1 MGELD
6 TNPYTVSYLRDL
18 FKNYYRNNP
27 VTSPIAIETREVGIG
42 EYGKKISSRH
52 LSFRDIS
59 GLNKYLVEKTPF
71 FVSYSVGYYK
81 FPDRRPMENK
91 ELFGADIVYE
101 FDADDFDLPC
111 KNEHDV
117 WFCKA
122 CGEFGNGHKD
132 ICPKCQGK
140 TEITEWVCD
149 KCLGHAKNET
159 LRLMDFLETDFNLDP
174 KSFVVSFSGSKGY
187 HLRVTD
193 KSIIPLSKSSR
204 LQMMNYI
211 QGKSLDIEML
221 GFDLKKMRGPIGEN
235 WFQKKFIEKMQQII
249 YNLTKEWLMKNLG
262 YNVNKSNKI
271 MLQKETI
278 KNKWDIKVYED
289 TDINKNRPKRIIWA
303 PTGEK
308 NLVDFWQDLFEF
320 VKQDV
325 TTFRIDPM
333 SSSDIYKIMRMPNTI
348 HGGTGFLSNT
358 IKTREDLERFEP
370 LSDSIIFREDK
381 TKKVEITR
389 PINKFRLI
397 DQEFGPYNIG
407 EKIDLPE
414 AVSVY
419 LLLKGVAK

>member
-1 MGELD
+1 MGELE
-6 TNPYTVSYLRDL
+6 TNQYTVSYLRDL

-52 LSFRDIS
+52 LSFRDVS

-132 ICPKCQGK
+132 VCPKCQGK

-159 LRLMDFLETDFNLDP
+159 LRLMDFLENDFNLDP

-211 QGKSLDIEML
+211 QGKNLDLKQL
-221 GFDLKKMRGPIGEN
+221 GFEFKEKQWYCPSPKSFGLSGKLLSFLKDYI
-235 WFQKKFIEKMQQII
+235 
-249 YNLTKEWLMKNLG
+249 
-262 YNVNKSNKI
+262 
-271 MLQKETI
+271 
-278 KNKWDIKVYED
+278 IKVTTEQMISDLNITKQKATKIYDNKEVILNKMDNNILWHSFSKDSKSDAKFWED
-289 TDINKNRPKRIIWA
+289 LL
-303 PTGEK
+303 
-308 NLVDFWQDLFEF
+308 NLAIS
-320 VKQDV
+320 KIC
-325 TTFRIDPM
+325 FRIDPM
-333 SSSDIYKIMRMPNTI
+333 SSSDIYKIMRMPDTI
-348 HGGTGFLSNT
+348 HGGTGFLSST
-358 IKTREDLERFEP
+358 IKTKEELVNFNP
-370 LSDSIIFREDK
+370 LSDAVIFREDRIK
-381 TKKVEITR
+381 RIEITR
-389 PINKFRLI
+389 PINKFKLI
-397 DQEFGPYNIG
+397 EKEFGPYTIG

>member
-211 QGKSLDIEML
+211 QGKNIDLSQL
-221 GFDLKKMRGPIGEN
+221 GFEFKDRQWHCPSPKSLGLSSKILSFLKEYIINSTKENMVSDL
-235 WFQKKFIEKMQQII
+235 
-249 YNLTKEWLMKNLG
+249 NLTKQKAIKIYDNKEVILNKMDNNILWHSFSSDSKSDAKFWEDLLNLAI
-262 YNVNKSNKI
+262 SKI
-271 MLQKETI
+271 C
-278 KNKWDIKVYED
+278 
-289 TDINKNRPKRIIWA
+289 
-303 PTGEK
+303 
-308 NLVDFWQDLFEF
+308 
-320 VKQDV
+320 
-325 TTFRIDPM
+325 FRIDPM
-333 SSSDIYKIMRMPNTI
+333 SSSDIYKIMRMPDTI
-348 HGGTGFLSNT
+348 HGGTGFLSST
-358 IKTREDLERFEP
+358 IKTKEELVNFNP
-370 LSDSIIFREDK
+370 LSDAVIFREDR
-381 TKKVEITR
+381 TKRIEITR
-389 PINKFRLI
+389 PINEFKLI
-397 DQEFGPYNIG
+397 EKEFGPYTIG

>member
-1 MGELD
+1 MGELE
-6 TNPYTVSYLRDL
+6 TNQYTVSYLRDL

-52 LSFRDIS
+52 LSFRDVS

-101 FDADDFDLPC
+101 FDADDFNLPC

-117 WFCKA
+117 WFCKV

-132 ICPKCQGK
+132 VCPKCQGK

-159 LRLMDFLETDFNLDP
+159 LRLMDFLENDFDLDP

-211 QGKSLDIEML
+211 QGKNLDLKQL
-221 GFDLKKMRGPIGEN
+221 GFEFKEKQWYCPSPKSFGLSGKLLSFLKDYI
-235 WFQKKFIEKMQQII
+235 
-249 YNLTKEWLMKNLG
+249 
-262 YNVNKSNKI
+262 
-271 MLQKETI
+271 
-278 KNKWDIKVYED
+278 IKVTTEQMISDLNITKQKATKIYDNKEVILNKMDNNILWHSFSKDSKSDAKFWED
-289 TDINKNRPKRIIWA
+289 LL
-303 PTGEK
+303 
-308 NLVDFWQDLFEF
+308 NLAIS
-320 VKQDV
+320 KIC
-325 TTFRIDPM
+325 FRIDPM
-333 SSSDIYKIMRMPNTI
+333 SSSDIYKIMRMPDTI
-348 HGGTGFLSNT
+348 HGGTGFLSST
-358 IKTREDLERFEP
+358 IKTKEELVNFNP
-370 LSDSIIFREDK
+370 LSDAVIFREDR
-381 TKKVEITR
+381 TKRIEITR
-389 PINKFRLI
+389 PINKFKLI
-397 DQEFGPYNIG
+397 EKEFGPYTIG

>member
-1 MGELD
+1 MGELE
-6 TNPYTVSYLRDL
+6 TNQYTVSYLRDL

-52 LSFRDIS
+52 LSFRDVS

-117 WFCKA
+117 WFCKV

-132 ICPKCQGK
+132 VCPKCQGK

-159 LRLMDFLETDFNLDP
+159 LRLMDFLENDFNLDP

-211 QGKSLDIEML
+211 QGKNLDLKQL
-221 GFDLKKMRGPIGEN
+221 GFEFKEKQWYCPSPKSFGLSGKLLSFLKDYITKTTIEQMISDLNITKQKATKIYDNKEVILNKMDNNIL
-235 WFQKKFIEKMQQII
+235 WHSFSKDSKSDAKFWEDLL
-249 YNLTKEWLMKNLG
+249 NLAI
-262 YNVNKSNKI
+262 SKI
-271 MLQKETI
+271 C
-278 KNKWDIKVYED
+278 
-289 TDINKNRPKRIIWA
+289 
-303 PTGEK
+303 
-308 NLVDFWQDLFEF
+308 
-320 VKQDV
+320 
-325 TTFRIDPM
+325 FRIDPM
-333 SSSDIYKIMRMPNTI
+333 SSSDIYKIMRMPDTI
-348 HGGTGFLSNT
+348 HGGTGFLSST
-358 IKTREDLERFEP
+358 IKTKEELVNFNP
-370 LSDSIIFREDK
+370 LSDAVIFREDR
-381 TKKVEITR
+381 TKRIEITR
-389 PINKFRLI
+389 PINKFKLI
-397 DQEFGPYNIG
+397 EKEFGPYTIG

>member
-1 MGELD
+1 MGELE
-6 TNPYTVSYLRDL
+6 TNQYTVSYLRDL

-52 LSFRDIS
+52 LSFRDVS
-59 GLNKYLVEKTPF
+59 GLNKYLIEKTPF

-132 ICPKCQGK
+132 VCPKCQGK

-159 LRLMDFLETDFNLDP
+159 LRLMDFLENDFNLDP

-211 QGKSLDIEML
+211 QGKNLDLKQL
-221 GFDLKKMRGPIGEN
+221 GFEFKEKQWYCPSPKSFGLSGKLLSFLKDYI
-235 WFQKKFIEKMQQII
+235 
-249 YNLTKEWLMKNLG
+249 
-262 YNVNKSNKI
+262 
-271 MLQKETI
+271 
-278 KNKWDIKVYED
+278 IKVTTEQMISDLNITKQKATKIYDNKEVILNKMDNNILWHSFSKDSKSDAKFWED
-289 TDINKNRPKRIIWA
+289 LL
-303 PTGEK
+303 
-308 NLVDFWQDLFEF
+308 NLAIS
-320 VKQDV
+320 KIC
-325 TTFRIDPM
+325 FRIDPM
-333 SSSDIYKIMRMPNTI
+333 SSSDIYKIMRMPDTI
-348 HGGTGFLSNT
+348 HGGTGFLSST
-358 IKTREDLERFEP
+358 IKTKEELVNFNP
-370 LSDSIIFREDK
+370 LSDAVIFREDR
-381 TKKVEITR
+381 TKRIEITR
-389 PINKFRLI
+389 PINKFKLI
-397 DQEFGPYNIG
+397 EKEFGPYTIG

>member
-1 MGELD
+1 MGELE
-6 TNPYTVSYLRDL
+6 TNQYTISYLRDL

-52 LSFRDIS
+52 LSFRDVS

-117 WFCKA
+117 WFCKV

-132 ICPKCQGK
+132 VCPKCQGK

-159 LRLMDFLETDFNLDP
+159 LRLMDFLENDFNLDP

-211 QGKSLDIEML
+211 QGKNLDLKQL
-221 GFDLKKMRGPIGEN
+221 GFEFKEKQWYCPSPKSFGLSGKLLSFLKDYI
-235 WFQKKFIEKMQQII
+235 
-249 YNLTKEWLMKNLG
+249 
-262 YNVNKSNKI
+262 
-271 MLQKETI
+271 
-278 KNKWDIKVYED
+278 IKVTTEQMISDLNITKQKATKIYDNKEVILNKMDNNILWHSFSKDSKSDAKFWED
-289 TDINKNRPKRIIWA
+289 LL
-303 PTGEK
+303 
-308 NLVDFWQDLFEF
+308 NLAIS
-320 VKQDV
+320 KIC
-325 TTFRIDPM
+325 FRIDPM
-333 SSSDIYKIMRMPNTI
+333 SSSDIYKIMRMPDTI
-348 HGGTGFLSNT
+348 HGGTGFLSST
-358 IKTREDLERFEP
+358 IKTKEELVNFNP
-370 LSDSIIFREDK
+370 LSDAVIFREDR
-381 TKKVEITR
+381 TKRIEITR
-389 PINKFRLI
+389 PINKFKLI
-397 DQEFGPYNIG
+397 EKEFGPYTIG

>member
-1 MGELD
+1 MGELE
-6 TNPYTVSYLRDL
+6 TNQYTVSYLRDL

-52 LSFRDIS
+52 LSFRDVS
-59 GLNKYLVEKTPF
+59 GLNKYLIEKTPF

-132 ICPKCQGK
+132 VCPKCQGK

-159 LRLMDFLETDFNLDP
+159 LRLMDFLENDFNLDP

-211 QGKSLDIEML
+211 QGKSLDIKQL
-221 GFDLKKMRGPIGEN
+221 GFEFKEKQWYCPSPKSFGLSGKLLSFLKDYITKTTIEQMISDLNITKQKATKIYDNKEVILNKMDNNIL
-235 WFQKKFIEKMQQII
+235 WHSFSKDSKSDAKFWEDLL
-249 YNLTKEWLMKNLG
+249 NLAI
-262 YNVNKSNKI
+262 SKI
-271 MLQKETI
+271 C
-278 KNKWDIKVYED
+278 
-289 TDINKNRPKRIIWA
+289 
-303 PTGEK
+303 
-308 NLVDFWQDLFEF
+308 
-320 VKQDV
+320 
-325 TTFRIDPM
+325 FRIDPM
-333 SSSDIYKIMRMPNTI
+333 SSSDIYKIMRMPDTI
-348 HGGTGFLSNT
+348 HGGTGFLSST
-358 IKTREDLERFEP
+358 IKTKEELVNFNP
-370 LSDSIIFREDK
+370 LSDAVIFREDR
-381 TKKVEITR
+381 TKRIEITR
-389 PINKFRLI
+389 PINKFKLI
-397 DQEFGPYNIG
+397 EKEFGPYTIG

>member
-1 MGELD
+1 MGELE
-6 TNPYTVSYLRDL
+6 TNQYTVSYLRDL

-52 LSFRDIS
+52 LSFRDVS

-111 KNEHDV
+111 KDEHDV

-132 ICPKCQGK
+132 VCPNCQGK

-159 LRLMDFLETDFNLDP
+159 LRLMDFLENDFNLDP

-193 KSIIPLSKSSR
+193 ESIIPLSKSSR

-211 QGKSLDIEML
+211 QGKSLDLKQL
-221 GFDLKKMRGPIGEN
+221 GFEFKDKQWSCPSPKSLGLSGKLLSFLKDYITKIPIEQMISDLNITKQKATKIYDNKEVILNKMDNNIL
-235 WFQKKFIEKMQQII
+235 WHSFSKDSKSDAKFWEDLL
-249 YNLTKEWLMKNLG
+249 NLAI
-262 YNVNKSNKI
+262 SKI
-271 MLQKETI
+271 C
-278 KNKWDIKVYED
+278 
-289 TDINKNRPKRIIWA
+289 
-303 PTGEK
+303 
-308 NLVDFWQDLFEF
+308 
-320 VKQDV
+320 
-325 TTFRIDPM
+325 FRIDPM
-333 SSSDIYKIMRMPNTI
+333 SSSDIYKIMRMPDTI
-348 HGGTGFLSNT
+348 HGGTGFLSST
-358 IKTREDLERFEP
+358 IKTKEELIKFNP
-370 LSDSIIFREDK
+370 LSDAVIFREDR
-381 TKKVEITR
+381 TKRIEITR

-397 DQEFGPYNIG
+397 EKEFGPYTIG

-414 AVSVY
+414 AVCVY

>member
-1 MGELD
+1 MGELE
-6 TNPYTVSYLRDL
+6 TNQYTVSYLRDL

-52 LSFRDIS
+52 LSFRDVS

-117 WFCKA
+117 WFCKV

-132 ICPKCQGK
+132 VCPKCQGK

-159 LRLMDFLETDFNLDP
+159 LRLMDFLENDFNLDP

-211 QGKSLDIEML
+211 QGKSLDIKQL
-221 GFDLKKMRGPIGEN
+221 GFEFKDKQWYCPSPKSFGLSGKLLSFLKDYIIKIPIEQMISDLNITKQKATKIYDNKEVILNKMDNNIL
-235 WFQKKFIEKMQQII
+235 WHSFSKDSKSDAKFWEDLL
-249 YNLTKEWLMKNLG
+249 NLAI
-262 YNVNKSNKI
+262 SKI
-271 MLQKETI
+271 C
-278 KNKWDIKVYED
+278 
-289 TDINKNRPKRIIWA
+289 
-303 PTGEK
+303 
-308 NLVDFWQDLFEF
+308 
-320 VKQDV
+320 
-325 TTFRIDPM
+325 FRIDPM
-333 SSSDIYKIMRMPNTI
+333 SSSDIYKIMRMPDTI
-348 HGGTGFLSNT
+348 HGGTGFLSST
-358 IKTREDLERFEP
+358 IKTKEELVNFNP
-370 LSDSIIFREDK
+370 LSDAVIFREDRIK
-381 TKKVEITR
+381 RIEITR
-389 PINKFRLI
+389 PINKFKLI
-397 DQEFGPYNIG
+397 EKEFGPYTIG

>member
-1 MGELD
+1 MGELE
-6 TNPYTVSYLRDL
+6 TNQYTVSYLRDL

-52 LSFRDIS
+52 LSFRDVS
-59 GLNKYLVEKTPF
+59 GLNKYLIEKTPF

-117 WFCKA
+117 WFCKV

-132 ICPKCQGK
+132 VCPKCQGK

-159 LRLMDFLETDFNLDP
+159 LRLMDFLENDFNLDP

-211 QGKSLDIEML
+211 QGKNLDLKQL
-221 GFDLKKMRGPIGEN
+221 GFEFKDKQWSCPSPKSFGLSGKLLSFLKDYITKTTIEQMISDLNITKQKATKIYDNKEVILNKMDNNIL
-235 WFQKKFIEKMQQII
+235 WHSFSKDSKSDAKFWEDLL
-249 YNLTKEWLMKNLG
+249 NLAI
-262 YNVNKSNKI
+262 SKI
-271 MLQKETI
+271 C
-278 KNKWDIKVYED
+278 
-289 TDINKNRPKRIIWA
+289 
-303 PTGEK
+303 
-308 NLVDFWQDLFEF
+308 
-320 VKQDV
+320 
-325 TTFRIDPM
+325 FRIDPM
-333 SSSDIYKIMRMPNTI
+333 SSSDIYKIMRMPDTI
-348 HGGTGFLSNT
+348 HGGTGFLSST
-358 IKTREDLERFEP
+358 IKTKEELVNFNP
-370 LSDSIIFREDK
+370 LSDAVIFREDR
-381 TKKVEITR
+381 TKRIEITR
-389 PINKFRLI
+389 PINKFKLI
-397 DQEFGPYNIG
+397 EKEFGPYTIG